1 MGRCDDQWQ
10 RIGGLCRHRWRA
22 AAYLFPS
29 LSGSMAEAES
39 RHHLSCFALPWQ
51 VVEGVTSVKGLTP
64 VLMAGVVDRKE
75 GMAVKKDPIGNA
87 RAWFSADKRYL
98 NLVLTIKVGR
108 KENAP
113 TQQKIGIVRDSVTTL
128 ADGTRCC
135 WLTLAHDQND
145 VPDYYSQDA
154 CVSVPAAVLHEVG
167 KVCLRVATTQ
177 GERLLEIQ

>member
-1 MGRCDDQWQ
+1 M
-10 RIGGLCRHRWRA
+10 I
-22 AAYLFPS
+22 Y
-29 LSGSMAEAES
+29 
-39 RHHLSCFALPWQ
+39 
-51 VVEGVTSVKGLTP
+51 
-64 VLMAGVVDRKE
+64 
-75 GMAVKKDPIGNA
+75 
-87 RAWFSADKRYL
+87 RYL
-98 NLVLTIKVGR
+98 QNTYWF
-108 KENAP
+108 
-113 TQQKIGIVRDSVTTL
+113 KIGIVRDSVTTL

>member
-1 MGRCDDQWQ
+1 MGRCDDQW
-10 RIGGLCRHRWRA
+10 RWIGGLCRHRWRSA
-22 AAYLFPS
+22 AHLFPS

-39 RHHLSCFALPWQ
+39 RHHLSCFALPW
-51 VVEGVTSVKGLTP
+51 
-64 VLMAGVVDRKE
+64 AGGRRSDQRQRTYSRLGGRRVDRKE